1 MADLFLY
8 CTAENY
14 GKNFF
19 TAQDRHNFFL
29 RGYSSDVWVV
39 SNNEKAAVWIADRN
53 GVTKTKAEAQALI
66 DADVAASQAA
76 YDALSEAEQNEL
88 NKTRPGPITLP

>member
-19 TAQDRHNFFL
+19 TVQDRHNFYL

-39 SNNEKAAVWIADRN
+39 GNNEKAALWIADRN

-66 DADVAASQAA
+66 DADVAASQVTW
-76 YDALSEAEQNEL
+76 DALSDEE
-88 NKTRPGPITLP
+88 KVRTPDRPGPITLP

>member
-1 MADLFLY
+1 MANLFLY

-19 TAQDRHNFFL
+19 TVQDRHNFFL
-29 RGYSSDVWVV
+29 RGFSSDVWVV
-39 SNNEKAAVWIADRN
+39 SNNEKAAVWVAERN

-66 DADVAASQAA
+66 DADVAASQTTW
-76 YDALSEAEQNEL
+76 DALSDEEKVHQPD
-88 NKTRPGPITLP
+88 RPGPITLP

>member
-8 CTAENY
+8 CTASNT
-14 GKNFF
+14 GKGFF
-19 TAQDRHNFFL
+19 TIQDRHNFYL

-39 SNNEKAAVWIADRN
+39 GNNEKGALWIADKN

-66 DADVAASQAA
+66 DADVAASQAEW
-76 YDALSEAEQNEL
+76 DGLSEAEQNEL
-88 NKTRPGPITLP
+88 NKPRPGPVTLP

>member
-19 TAQDRHNFFL
+19 TVQDRHNFLL
-29 RGYSSDVWVV
+29 RGFSSDVWVV
-39 SNNEKAAVWIADRN
+39 SNNEKAAVWVAERN

-66 DADVAASQAA
+66 DADVAASQTTW
-76 YDALSEAEQNEL
+76 DALSDEEKVHQPD
-88 NKTRPGPITLP
+88 RPGPITLP

>member
-19 TAQDRHNFFL
+19 TVHDRHNFFL
-29 RGYSSDVWVV
+29 RGFSSDVWVV
-39 SNNEKAAVWIADRN
+39 SNNEKAAVWVAERN

-66 DADVAASQAA
+66 DADVAASQATW
-76 YDALSEAEQNEL
+76 DALSDEEKVHQPD
-88 NKTRPGPITLP
+88 RPGPITLP

>member
-19 TAQDRHNFFL
+19 TVQDRHNFFL

-39 SNNEKAAVWIADRN
+39 SNNEKAAVWVAERN

-66 DADVAASQAA
+66 DADKATAQAEW
-76 YDALSEAEQNEL
+76 DGLSDEQKVKQPN
-88 NKTRPGPITLP
+88 RPGPVTLP